1 MPAPTRPARS
11 VPRSASDSGV
21 VRSANGASTGRASRP
36 TVIRS
41 IAPGKPEFQINQR
54 LAPAAGGA
62 ALPGDDRSSQMRSA
76 IGALAG
82 VAVAGK
88 EVIDRLSE
96 RWCLAPRSAEGN
108 TASAVD
114 QVDRGGQSAVCALH
128 RPPEVVDQHRPGDA
142 FLAPVRAGVIKLLL
156 IRAVSAVP
164 LARMSLTNDHL
175 DEPHPVAVPP
185 MQLAHRGHA
194 AARDRAGVTDKVE
207 QHRLPPQ
214 IAQPHPLPVGGQ
226 QVKLRC
232 VTARRQAS
240 AEQLGDHVPHPEVPK
255 VEVLDRVE
263 QLDQPLRSPVC
274 VTVDRKRR
282 SGGLGNSP

>member
-1 MPAPTRPARS
+1 MPAPTRPTRS

-21 VRSANGASTGRASRP
+21 VRSASGASTGRASSSNSHQEHRAGEAELQ
-36 TVIRS
+36 IDQRS
-41 IAPGKPEFQINQR
+41 A
-54 LAPAAGGA
+54 AAAGGA

-82 VAVAGK
+82 AGVVTVEGK

-114 QVDRGGQSAVCALH
+114 QINRGGQPAVCALH

-175 DEPHPVAVPP
+175 DEPHPVAVQP

-214 IAQPHPLPVGGQ
+214 IAQPHPLPVGGRQ
-226 QVKLRC
+226 ARTPVRHSLAAGQRGA
-232 VTARRQAS
+232 ARRPCAASGS
-240 AEQLGDHVPHPEVPK
+240 AE
-255 VEVLDRVE
+255 
-263 QLDQPLRSPVC
+263 S
-274 VTVDRKRR
+274 
-282 SGGLGNSP
+282 